1 MVKMPCLMSDS
12 NPWKGMDGDTESLL
26 FVRNV
31 SKELNTN
38 GLKLYWTAQNGIVGL
53 MLEYSE
59 RERPVGVP
67 PRFKGIRVGEDRG
80 RHSIIIELMD
90 TNMREAFLAICED
103 ILEQLAQV
111 SPEQARK
118 AFVLRVQRW
127 GILFQGNHSRLGQ
140 EAQKGLIG
148 ELKCMSRLAIPY
160 CGQTDAMASWTGP
173 EHGVHDF
180 TFGAT
185 SVEVK
190 TNRGSGTPKIT
201 NSSENQ
207 LAVGEGERLYLYVM
221 GVMASPDVG
230 LTLPE
235 YVEEARGLFESP
247 MDRMA
252 FDLKLARL
260 GYADTDE
267 YQERWGVGC
276 LHVYRVIGD
285 FPRITSDMIN
295 PSISGVAYKVD
306 LSHCSKFEI
315 EEQMLLEELE
325 GVNG

>member
-1 MVKMPCLMSDS
+1 MPQMKSDPWQGIRAS
-12 NPWKGMDGDTESLL
+12 NNGDRYVRPVDRDQNPKGLG
-26 FVRNV
+26 
-31 SKELNTN
+31 
-38 GLKLYWTAQNGIVGL
+38 LYWTVNLKHEIGL
-53 MLEYSE
+53 MLEYTSNE
-59 RERPVGVP
+59 KVRPFLP
-67 PRFKGIRVGEDRG
+67 QFHGIRLEEKRDYGFIV
-80 RHSIIIELMD
+80 IELTD
-90 TNMREAFLAICED
+90 ASMREAFLAICED
-103 ILEQLAQV
+103 ILEQLVQV
-111 SPEQARK
+111 SPDQSRK

-140 EAQKGLIG
+140 EAQKGLVG
-148 ELKCMSRLAIPY
+148 ELKCLTRLAIPY
-160 CGQTDAMASWTGP
+160 CGQTDALASWTGP

-190 TNRGSGTPKIT
+190 TNRGSGTPRIT
-201 NSSENQ
+201 ISSENQ

-221 GVMASPDVG
+221 GVMASPDAG

-260 GYADTDE
+260 GYTDTDE
-267 YQERWGVGC
+267 YQERWSVGG
-276 LHVYRVIGD
+276 LHVYRVVGD

-295 PSISGVAYKVD
+295 SSISGVAYKVD
-306 LSHCSKFEI
+306 LSHCGRFEM

-325 GVNG
+325 DVNG